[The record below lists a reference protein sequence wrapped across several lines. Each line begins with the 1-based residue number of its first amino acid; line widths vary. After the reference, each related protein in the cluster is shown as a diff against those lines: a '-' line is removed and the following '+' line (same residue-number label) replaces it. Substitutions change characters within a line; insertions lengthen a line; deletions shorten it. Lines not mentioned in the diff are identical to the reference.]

1 MLEREFIVDANNPEL
16 EIYEYIDNDYA
27 QSVCEN
33 ELEIPQECIKKIE
46 CYEDAF
52 KIYLTPTRKYFR
64 DDWYVNLQRLEYI
77 S

>member
-16 EIYEYIDNDYA
+16 EIYEYIDDDYA